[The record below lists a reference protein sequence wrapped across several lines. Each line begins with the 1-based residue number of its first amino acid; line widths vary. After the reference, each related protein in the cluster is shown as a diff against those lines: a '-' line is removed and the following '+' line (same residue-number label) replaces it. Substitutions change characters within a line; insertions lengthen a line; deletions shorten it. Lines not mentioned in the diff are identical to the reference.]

1 MGIYK
6 DPSIYKSGISEK
18 EIFEKLSKSWV
29 DISNKMG
36 TLDTANGE
44 GRVDI
49 RYSYE
54 LSLILITLY
63 YVYNNEITM
72 SAGSTSTIFNFKND
86 LPGNNDNRLFVGE
99 IACAGFSS
107 STNNSYPIL
116 AIARPYNFSDAN
128 LSYKI
133 YTKAQQNQS
142 AKIKQISGYYL
153 LTPINGNLNEQFKNW
168 LDNQ

>member
-1 MGIYK
+1 MGIYNT
-6 DPSIYKSGISEK
+6 PTIYKNGISEE
-18 EIFEKLSKSWV
+18 EIYSKLSKSWI
-29 DISNKMG
+29 DISDKMG
-36 TLDTANGE
+36 SLDTTNGG

-54 LSLILITLY
+54 LSLVLITMY

-72 SAGSTSTIFNFKND
+72 SANSISTIFKFKND

-116 AIARPYNFSDAN
+116 AIARPYNFTDVT

-133 YTKAQQNQS
+133 YIKAQQNQT
-142 AKIKQISGYYL
+142 AIIKQISGYNL

-168 LDNQ
+168 IDNQ